1 MNSDLRFAPPIYFN
15 FSSRARKSNLHETF
29 FREIAMNPEHFC
41 PRDNFPTFFPLTHY
55 RFISTSLPCPRT
67 RFHTLILRG
76 KNTGQNSWSDN
87 FPRMT
92 ARPGMREIR
101 AQNFSLSLWLP
112 IIFRSCT
119 VILCVLIGE
128 LCNPLIC
135 SLTSVWLVAQT
146 HRQKWANYEYM
157 LIINCLDHIRSKFPR
172 LVNWPIGWKRYR
184 NIFENWE
191 AWNFFPRACLND
203 FLEKY

>member
-1 MNSDLRFAPPIYFN
+1 MPCHSLHIFCQKHRNFWMNDSDKWIVIYDSLPLFISIFHRVLENPICMRHFSEKLQWIRNIFAPEIIF
-15 FSSRARKSNLHETF
+15 LH
-29 FREIAMNPEHFC
+29 
-41 PRDNFPTFFPLTHY
+41 FPLTHY
-55 RFISTSLPCPRT
+55 RFIFTSLPFPRT

-101 AQNFSLSLWLP
+101 AQNFSLTLWLP

-128 LCNPLIC
+128 LIP
-135 SLTSVWLVAQT
+135 
-146 HRQKWANYEYM
+146 
-157 LIINCLDHIRSKFPR
+157 
-172 LVNWPIGWKRYR
+172 
-184 NIFENWE
+184 
-191 AWNFFPRACLND
+191 
-203 FLEKY
+203 